1 MATMAEKTERRW
13 LVIKGIL
20 WYLAAYGITV
30 VALFASGFE
39 VSKLSTLTELL
50 YGTSVIGIVG
60 HWFSS
65 PTKDTP

>member
-20 WYLAAYGITV
+20 WYLAVYGITV

-60 HWFSS
+60 HWFSA
-65 PTKDTP
+65 PAKDTP